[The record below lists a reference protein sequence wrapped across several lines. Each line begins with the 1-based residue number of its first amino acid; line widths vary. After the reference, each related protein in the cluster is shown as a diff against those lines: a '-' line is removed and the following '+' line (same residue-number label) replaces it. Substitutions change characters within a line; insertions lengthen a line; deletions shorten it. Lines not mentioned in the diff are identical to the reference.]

1 MFDINFTQKTT
12 NVSQNGVNS
21 NTQRSQINITVS
33 TNSIYSLQNCEL
45 KFHSISEQL
54 YLRTYDFEHGKL
66 DIAYLTH
73 SWYDQAKKKN
83 QYYTVENNA
92 KTNKTWNQNHII
104 IFNTNSHIAS
114 T

>member
-12 NVSQNGVNS
+12 DVSQNGVNS
-21 NTQRSQINITVS
+21 NTQRSHINITDLTVS

-73 SWYDQAKKKN
+73 SWYDQAKKKSILHCR
-83 QYYTVENNA
+83 
-92 KTNKTWNQNHII
+92 K
-104 IFNTNSHIAS
+104 
-114 T
+114 